1 MKNLRIRK
9 ANWSLPLVFSF
20 LLLSIVTRLFYNGEV
35 LGLDYN
41 LYYPDG
47 VCYTAHAYEFSGL
60 TPEGAWSKTLDEY
73 QKYDAKYSTLSSE
86 LRPDSCVSVQARII
100 YPLLSAPFISNYGL
114 AGMLVV
120 PVIAVLLGILFIYFA
135 LRRLGLS
142 EISIVVGLFALSASS
157 SFLRWNIGN
166 LPESLLFLWTS
177 ISLFLLVSFTPRDL
191 SHRKAIF
198 YISSLIGLIIISAVT
213 KRSAHF
219 WTILF
224 SVIALILILNK
235 DRMKRPLLLGI
246 PIMLISITWIAD
258 RLAGALLG
266 GQNSLWIATTATSCL
281 KGIQVS
287 VNPGNVTA
295 PLGCEN
301 LTQNA
306 LKNMWNFALNEIGQL
321 AVLDKPLFLLCG
333 VLIIGVLLRW
343 REVGPIAQICF
354 LVSICTFGATMLN
367 ATLGLNFRLMTPAL
381 PYLIMGAVMVIDQLI
396 AKARARI

>member
-1 MKNLRIRK
+1 MKNLGIRK

-20 LLLSIVTRLFYNGEV
+20 LLLSIVTRLVYNGEV

-60 TPEGAWSKTLDEY
+60 TPEGAWTKTLDEY
-73 QKYDAKYSTLSSE
+73 RTYNPKYSTLISE
-86 LRPDSCVSVQARII
+86 MRPDSCVSVQARII
-100 YPLLSAPFISNYGL
+100 YPLLSALIVSNYGL

-120 PVIAVLLGILFIYFA
+120 PVIAVVLGILFIYSA
-135 LRRLGLS
+135 LRRLNLS

-177 ISLFLLVSFTPRDL
+177 ISLFLLVSFAPRDL

-198 YISSLIGLIIISAVT
+198 YISSLNGLIIVSALT

-224 SVIALILILNK
+224 GVIALILILNK
-235 DRMKRPLLLGI
+235 DRMKKHLLLGI

-258 RLAGALLG
+258 WLVGALLG
-266 GQNSLWIATTATSCL
+266 GQNSLWIATTTTSCI
-281 KGIQVS
+281 KGEQVAID
-287 VNPGNVTA
+287 PGNVTA
-295 PLGCEN
+295 PLDCTD

-354 LVSICTFGATMLN
+354 LVSIFTFGATMLN

-381 PYLIMGAVMVIDQLI
+381 PYLIMGAVIVIDQLI